1 MCLSERVVYVML
13 GYECG
18 ATGQLVEQGGR
29 KDEEGGDGWKSR
41 WQSVATSRGLEGI
54 RSVEFTSECK

>member
-1 MCLSERVVYVML
+1 MML
-13 GYECG
+13 GHECG

-29 KDEEGGDGWKSR
+29 KGEEGGYEWKSR
-41 WQSVATSRGLEGI
+41 WQSVATSRGLVGI